1 MKMCCCLNLVSEG
14 QSATLTISSIS
25 STTFGAEGDRQSA
38 KQTRRSICSTNLI
51 KLFEKLFVFFISYFG
66 GCSSKHFF
74 QKKILIEG
82 HVISLSLSLTLSPSL
97 TLSHFALSLYPS
109 PSLPMLP
116 YKLFLSLLNF
126 SSASLHSPLS
136 LFPSLTSHLSL
147 SHSHIHLRHINHFS
161 LINIYPFLPM
171 QEYSFWLFNI
181 LITSRTINLILLL
194 TLPDQTYFHEK
205 KSNEINVY
213 IQCNFISIKK
223 RLYFKTLKSYN
234 L

>member
-1 MKMCCCLNLVSEG
+1 
-14 QSATLTISSIS
+14 
-25 STTFGAEGDRQSA
+25 
-38 KQTRRSICSTNLI
+38 
-51 KLFEKLFVFFISYFG
+51 
-66 GCSSKHFF
+66 
-74 QKKILIEG
+74 
-82 HVISLSLSLTLSPSL
+82 
-97 TLSHFALSLYPS
+97 
-109 PSLPMLP
+109 MLP
-116 YKLFLSLLNF
+116 FKLFLSLLNF

-194 TLPDQTYFHEK
+194 TLPEQTYFHEK

-223 RLYFKTLKSYN
+223 RLYFKTLIFCEKIKIYGFDS
-234 L
+234 LSCSWFMSFLTGRSQQVKIGRSLSSHK